1 MRLRDLREDRD
12 LTQQQIAELLGTSFQ
27 YYQKYES
34 GIFPIPVD
42 RLEILADFYET
53 STGDKLRDLR
63 NERNL
68 SQAQLAKRIGVTS
81 STIALY
87 ETGERLPSLP
97 RLIALSRSF
106 GVTTDYLLGVSRQ
119 KDCFLDVVGLTQKQ
133 IESLEAIIENY
144 REQF

>member
-1 MRLRDLREDRD
+1 M
-12 LTQQQIAELLGTSFQ
+12 G
-27 YYQKYES
+27 KM
-34 GIFPIPVD
+34 IP
-42 RLEILADFYET
+42 L
-53 STGDKLRDLR
+53 GDKLRDLR

-87 ETGERLPSLP
+87 ETGERLP

>member
-1 MRLRDLREDRD
+1 M
-12 LTQQQIAELLGTSFQ
+12 G
-27 YYQKYES
+27 KM
-34 GIFPIPVD
+34 IP
-42 RLEILADFYET
+42 L
-53 STGDKLRDLR
+53 GDKLRDLR

-97 RLIALSRSF
+97 RLIALSRSL

-119 KDCFLDVVGLTQKQ
+119 KDCFLDIAGLTQKQ
-133 IESLEAIIENY
+133 IESLEAIVENY

>member
-1 MRLRDLREDRD
+1 MILLRIDKMGRTAVQKPYPMEQLRR
-12 LTQQQIAELLGTSFQ
+12 GGRN
-27 YYQKYES
+27 KV
-34 GIFPIPVD
+34 IP
-42 RLEILADFYET
+42 L
-53 STGDKLRDLR
+53 GDKLRDLR

-68 SQAQLAKRIGVTS
+68 SQAQLAKRVGVTS
-81 STIALY
+81 STVALY
-87 ETGERLPSLP
+87 ETGDRLPSLP
-97 RLIALSRSF
+97 RLIALSRSL

>member
-1 MRLRDLREDRD
+1 MGK
-12 LTQQQIAELLGTSFQ
+12 I
-27 YYQKYES
+27 
-34 GIFPIPVD
+34 IP
-42 RLEILADFYET
+42 L
-53 STGDKLRDLR
+53 GDKLRDLR